1 MVNYQGKNVVIIGL
15 GITGLSC
22 VDYFL
27 AQNVIPKVIDT
38 RLHPQ
43 GLEQLDKRVD
53 YYLGELKIDWLLA
66 ADLIIVSPGIALFTP
81 ELKQAADK
89 GIEIIG
95 DIELFCREVNLQNNK
110 KIVAITG
117 ANGKTTV
124 TTLVGEIV
132 KSAGIKVGV
141 GGNIGQP
148 ALSLLNQD
156 CEVYVL
162 ELSSFQLETTSSLKA
177 TVATILNIS
186 EDHMDRYPLGLKQ
199 YTAAKQRIYHNA
211 KYCIINHDDQLT
223 FPISKH
229 HYTVSFGLKEGDY
242 HLDEQCKYLIAQN
255 HAVLSTKD
263 MKLTGSHNYLNAL
276 AALAITDKLNID
288 RQSSLATI
296 MNFQGLPHRFELVLE
311 QNGVKWINDS
321 KATNVGSTEAALKSV
336 VCHGK
341 LYLLL
346 GGDGKSADF
355 SPLIPYLQNKNL
367 EIFCFG
373 RDRDLLA
380 KLAPNLTTVTETMAE
395 AIQIIAQKV
404 QSNDVVLL
412 SPACASLDQFKNYI
426 ERGNQ
431 FANVAK
437 QYVLRSEK

>member
-38 RLHPQ
+38 RLQPQ
-43 GLEQLDKRVD
+43 GLEQLDERVD
-53 YYLGELKIDWLLA
+53 YHLGELKIDWLLA

-177 TVATILNIS
+177 TAATILNIS

>member
-53 YYLGELKIDWLLA
+53 YHLGELKIDWLLA

-81 ELKQAADK
+81 EFKQAADK

-177 TVATILNIS
+177 TAATILNIS

>member
-38 RLHPQ
+38 RLKPQ
-43 GLEQLDKRVD
+43 GLEQLDERVD
-53 YYLGELKIDWLLA
+53 YHLGELKIDWLLA
-66 ADLIIVSPGIALFTP
+66 ADLIIASPGIALSTP
-81 ELKQAADK
+81 ELKQASDK

-162 ELSSFQLETTSSLKA
+162 ELSSFQLETTNSLKA

-242 HLDEQCKYLIAQN
+242 HLDEQCEHLIDQN
-255 HAVLSTKD
+255 HPVLLTKD
-263 MKLTGSHNYLNAL
+263 MKLTGCHNYLNAL
-276 AALAITDKLNID
+276 AALAIADKLSID

-296 MNFQGLPHRFELVLE
+296 MTFQGLSHRFELVLE
-311 QNGVKWINDS
+311 HNGVKWINDS

-373 RDRDLLA
+373 RDRNLLA
-380 KLAPNLTTVTETMAE
+380 KLAPNLTTVTETMTE
-395 AIQIIAQKV
+395 AMQIIAQKV
-404 QSNDVVLL
+404 LSNDVVLL

-431 FANVAK
+431 FANIAN
-437 QYVLRSEK
+437 QYILRSEK

>member
-38 RLHPQ
+38 RLQPQ
-43 GLEQLDKRVD
+43 GLEQLDERVD
-53 YYLGELKIDWLLA
+53 YHLGELKIDWLLA

-177 TVATILNIS
+177 TAATILNIS

-373 RDRDLLA
+373 RDRNLLA
-380 KLAPNLTTVTETMAE
+380 KLAPNLTTVTETMTE
-395 AIQIIAQKV
+395 AMQIIAQKV
-404 QSNDVVLL
+404 LSNDVVLL

-431 FANVAK
+431 FANIAK
-437 QYVLRSEK
+437 QYILRSEK

>member
-1 MVNYQGKNVVIIGL
+1 MIRYQGKNVVIIGL
-15 GITGLSC
+15 GVTGLSC

-27 AQNVIPKVIDT
+27 AQNVVPKVIDT
-38 RLHPQ
+38 RLLPS
-43 GLEQLDKRVD
+43 GLEQLDQRVA
-53 YYLGELKIDWLLA
+53 YHLGDLNVDWLFD
-66 ADLIIVSPGIALFTP
+66 ADLIIVSPGIALSTP

-95 DIELFCREVNLQNNK
+95 DIELFCREVNQLPNK

-124 TTLVGEIV
+124 TTLIGEIV

-148 ALSLLNQD
+148 ALSLLAQD
-156 CEVYVL
+156 CDMYVL
-162 ELSSFQLETTSSLKA
+162 ELSSFQLETTHALHA

-199 YTAAKQRIYHNA
+199 YVEAKQRIYVNA
-211 KYCIINHDDQLT
+211 EYCVVNHDDKLT
-223 FPISKH
+223 FPKEKDSH
-229 HYTVSFGLKEGDY
+229 NVFFGLHAGDY
-242 HLDEQCKYLIAQN
+242 HLDNDYAHLIA
-255 HAVLSTKD
+255 HETPVLSTKT

-276 AALAITDKLNID
+276 AALAIADKLSIS

-296 MNFQGLPHRFELVLE
+296 ANFRGLPHRFELVLE

-341 LYLLL
+341 LFLLL

-355 SPLIPYLQNKNL
+355 SPLIPYLKNSHL

-373 RDRDLLA
+373 RDRELLA
-380 KLAPNLTTVTETMAE
+380 KLAPNITTMTVTLAE

-404 QSNDVVLL
+404 EANDVVLL

-431 FANVAK
+431 FTLLAK
-437 QYVLRSEK
+437 QYAQRSEK

>member
-38 RLHPQ
+38 RLQPQ
-43 GLEQLDKRVD
+43 GLEQLDERVD
-53 YYLGELKIDWLLA
+53 YHLGELKIDWLLA

-148 ALSLLNQD
+148 ALALLNQD
-156 CEVYVL
+156 CDVYVL

-395 AIQIIAQKV
+395 AIQIIVQKV
-404 QSNDVVLL
+404 LSNDVVLL

>member
-38 RLHPQ
+38 RLQPQ
-43 GLEQLDKRVD
+43 GLEQLDERVD
-53 YYLGELKIDWLLA
+53 YHLGELKIDWLLA

-177 TVATILNIS
+177 TAATILNIS

-395 AIQIIAQKV
+395 AIQIIVQKV
-404 QSNDVVLL
+404 
-412 SPACASLDQFKNYI
+412 
-426 ERGNQ
+426 
-431 FANVAK
+431 
-437 QYVLRSEK
+437 

>member
-38 RLHPQ
+38 RLQPQ
-43 GLEQLDKRVD
+43 GLEQLDERVD
-53 YYLGELKIDWLLA
+53 YHLGELKIDWLLA